1 MNKEQSHYMDSNRLA
16 NKIALVTGASQGMG
30 ASHAE
35 TLAREGAKVV
45 AADVLDEGGQALAD
59 RLAGEG
65 LEVVYRHL
73 DVASPEDWK
82 RTVGETEQSWGPVTV
97 LVNNAGISS
106 HASVLDV
113 SLDEWERVIAVNQTG
128 VLLGMQA
135 VFPGMIEGGGGS
147 VVNIA
152 SSWAHRGG
160 TTTGFIAYVA
170 SKAAVLG
177 MTHNAAMNVGKH
189 GIRVNSI
196 SPGYVKTAQV
206 ELSEETDPERI
217 AAALESIPM
226 LRMSLKREISQTV
239 AFLAS
244 DESTYTTGVDFLV
257 DGGLNLTSG

>member
-1 MNKEQSHYMDSNRLA
+1 MDSNRLA
-16 NKIALVTGASQGMG
+16 DKFALVTGAAQGMG

-35 TLAREGAKVV
+35 VLAREGAKVL
-45 AADVLDEGGQALAD
+45 ATDVLDESAATLVDGLA
-59 RLAGEG
+59 AEG
-65 LEVVYRHL
+65 LDISYRHM
-73 DVASPEDWK
+73 DVSSPEDWK
-82 RTVGETEQSWGPVTV
+82 QTIESLERPVTV

-106 HASVLDV
+106 HAGVLD
-113 SLDEWERVIAVNQTG
+113 LTLEEWNQVVAINQTG
-128 VLLGMQA
+128 ILLGMQA
-135 VFPGMIEGGGGS
+135 VFPGMIESGGGS

-170 SKAAVLG
+170 TKAAVLG
-177 MTHNAAMNVGKH
+177 MTHNAAMNVAKY

-217 AAALESIPM
+217 ASALENIPM
-226 LRMSLKREISQTV
+226 LRMALKREISQTV

-244 DESTYTTGVDFLV
+244 EESTYTTGVDFLV